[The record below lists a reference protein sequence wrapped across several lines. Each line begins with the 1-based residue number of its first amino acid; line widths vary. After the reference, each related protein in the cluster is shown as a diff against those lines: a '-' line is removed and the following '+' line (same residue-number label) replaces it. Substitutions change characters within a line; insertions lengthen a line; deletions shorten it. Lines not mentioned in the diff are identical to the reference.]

1 MIHWKRFEKNNGI
14 IAVNVLYP
22 KKQICPAYVLKHNSN
37 RDQQL
42 ILLLIPKREKRH

>member
-14 IAVNVLYP
+14 TAVNVLYA